1 MLFDWELAADLGASL
16 GVTGVEPDTAKAII
30 KEFAARKYWR
40 RRAKTARTRFIERA
54 EVRYEDAIDIYHD
67 KRLQSS

>member
-40 RRAKTARTRFIERA
+40 PRARPARRQFRERA
-54 EVRYEDAIDIYHD
+54 EAMYFDVRSCNLP
-67 KRLQSS
+67 RT